1 MRLLMAHEV
10 TPAQAIKKRLVKLR
24 GDPKLLEKFVQM
36 FRI

>member
-10 TPAQAIKKRLVKLR
+10 TPAEAIKKRLVKIG